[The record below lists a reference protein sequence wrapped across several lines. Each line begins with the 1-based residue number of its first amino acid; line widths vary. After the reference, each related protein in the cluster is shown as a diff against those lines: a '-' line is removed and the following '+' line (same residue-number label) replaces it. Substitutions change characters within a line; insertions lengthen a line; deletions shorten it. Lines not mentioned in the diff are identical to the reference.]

1 MVLAGVGMDII
12 RNINETRSL
21 GAREVLNRWGWHG
34 LLAAVL
40 ALVAWDLIS
49 EYLRG
54 PTLDFFFP
62 RLYLWVF
69 VGLGGLLVWSAMRAL
84 KQRIWRLVL
93 GAMAVLAVFLTI
105 SGTPSQFPYLAPGQD
120 YFDAARDRT
129 IQVKPVTLHAFGLTI
144 RPNELGNRMDATV
157 EWMVTRWRGFFRGIT
172 ASLLKALVPLED
184 RLLSMPWWLFIGAV
198 GLLAWRVNG
207 YKVAALSVLS
217 LILMGLFGLWGQ
229 AMRTIA
235 VVGTATVMS
244 VAVAIPLGIAMSKSD
259 RLQNVMKPILDGMQT
274 MPSFVYLVPAI
285 YFLGLGKVP
294 AVLATMIYAT
304 PPAMR
309 LTNLGIR
316 MVSPDLVEAA
326 RSFGTT
332 SWQLLIK
339 IELPM
344 ARPTIMAGVNQTI
357 MMALAMVV
365 IASMVGA
372 RGLGYDILAAIMN
385 LEFGR
390 GLMAGIGIVILA
402 VILDRISQGFA
413 KDTTTHRGT

>member
-1 MVLAGVGMDII
+1 MDII
-12 RNINETRSL
+12 RSFNETRSL
-21 GAREVLNRWGWHG
+21 GAREVLSRWGWQG
-34 LLAAVL
+34 LFAAVL
-40 ALVAWDLIS
+40 VLVAWDLIA

-54 PTLDFFFP
+54 PTRDYFFP
-62 RLYLWVF
+62 RLYMWVF
-69 VGLGGLLVWSAMRAL
+69 IGLGGLLVWSAMKAL
-84 KQRIWRLVL
+84 KQLRWRLAL
-93 GAMAVLAVFLTI
+93 GAVVVLAVFLTI
-105 SGTPSQFPYLAPGQD
+105 TGTPSEFPYLAPGQD
-120 YFDAARDRT
+120 YFDSARERT
-129 IQVKPVTLHAFGLTI
+129 TQVKPITMHVLGLTI
-144 RPNELGNRMDATV
+144 RPNEMGNRVDATV
-157 EWMVTRWRGFFRGIT
+157 GWMVTHWRGFFRGIT
-172 ASLLKALVPLED
+172 ESLLKALVPLEN
-184 RLLSMPWWLFIGAV
+184 RLLAMPWWLFIGAV
-198 GLLAWRVNG
+198 SLLAWRVNG
-207 YKVAALSVLS
+207 YRIAALSVVS
-217 LILMGLFGLWGQ
+217 LTFLGLFGLWGQ
-229 AMRTIA
+229 AMRTMA
-235 VVGTATVMS
+235 VVGTATFLS
-244 VAVAIPLGIAMSKSD
+244 VAVAIPVGIAMSKND
-259 RLQNVMKPILDGMQT
+259 RLQGIIRPILDGMQT

-294 AVLATMIYAT
+294 AVLATMVYAT

-316 MVSPDLVEAA
+316 MVSPELVEAA

-339 IELPM
+339 IQLPL

-413 KDTTTHRGT
+413 KDNITHRGT